1 MHSFS
6 IGRILCIDLNL
17 RISNFQ
23 KKNLDREQLTENC
36 SILIPEIRIQYR
48 SKSFICRKF
57 HKNVARL

>member
-36 SILIPEIRIQYR
+36 SHP
-48 SKSFICRKF
+48 
-57 HKNVARL
+57 

>member
-6 IGRILCIDLNL
+6 IGRIDLNL

-36 SILIPEIRIQYR
+36 SHP
-48 SKSFICRKF
+48 
-57 HKNVARL
+57 

>member
-36 SILIPEIRIQYR
+36 SILTREIKFNIVQNRLFAV
-48 SKSFICRKF
+48 SFIKM
-57 HKNVARL
+57 